1 MNAEET
7 NNWFFK
13 QSLKYNESLQR
24 VIEADENI
32 IRVANDELN
41 KLFINEYDVKTLEK
55 IITRANKNI
64 KESKK
69 TIKELKEINLM
80 AFSKN

>member
-1 MNAEET
+1 VNAEET
-7 NNWFFK
+7 NNYFFK
-13 QSLKYNESLQR
+13 QSLKMIESLER

-55 IITRANKNI
+55 IITHANKNI
-64 KESKK
+64 KGSKK

>member
-1 MNAEET
+1 LNAEET

-13 QSLKYNESLQR
+13 QSLKYIESLER
-24 VIEADENI
+24 VVEADKNT

-41 KLFINEYDVKTLEK
+41 KLFINEYDVEALEK
-55 IITRANKNI
+55 IITHANKNI